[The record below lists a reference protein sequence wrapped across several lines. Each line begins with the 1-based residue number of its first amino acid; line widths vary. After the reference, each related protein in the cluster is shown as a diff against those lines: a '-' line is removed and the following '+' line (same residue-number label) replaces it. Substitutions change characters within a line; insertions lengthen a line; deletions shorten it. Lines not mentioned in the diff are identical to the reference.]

1 MIRHRIRLFLL
12 LLMGSRACFAQFS
25 DSQLYQAYLHRD
37 MDMWEQYILSVDT
50 ATADTAERVRLL
62 NYQYGYVAYS
72 LSREQP
78 EATLFLHMFRDNLA
92 ALHGQLPESTYL
104 AYLSGLYSY
113 ELSLNRWQFAK
124 YSRKIFS
131 CINRALQLDPNDPLA
146 QTMKGNTEFYNPM
159 GSKSAALRCYLKA
172 DSIYHTQ
179 PQTACLWNVRAAQVT
194 LVQCLEKTGQRQA
207 AIRKCHELLQEEPD
221 FRYIREEYLPALER

>member
-1 MIRHRIRLFLL
+1 MARSRTGLFLL
-12 LLMGSRACFAQFS
+12 LLVSSGVCFAQFP
-25 DSQLYQAYLHRD
+25 DSQLYQAYLQRD
-37 MDMWEQYILSVDT
+37 MDTWERYILSVDT
-50 ATADTAERVRLL
+50 ATAGIAERVRLL

-72 LSREQP
+72 LSQEQP
-78 EATLFLHMFRDNLA
+78 DAARFLNMFRDNLA
-92 ALHGQLPESTYL
+92 ALHGRIPESAYL

-113 ELSLNRWQFAK
+113 ELSMNRWQFAK

-131 CINRALQLDPNDPLA
+131 SINRAVQLDPDDPLA

-179 PQTACLWNVRAAQVT
+179 PQSAYLWNVRAVQVT
-194 LVQCLEKTGQRQA
+194 IVQCLEKTGQRQA
-207 AIRKCHELLQEEPD
+207 AIRKCRELLQEEPD
-221 FRYIREEYLPALER
+221 FRYIRDECLPALER